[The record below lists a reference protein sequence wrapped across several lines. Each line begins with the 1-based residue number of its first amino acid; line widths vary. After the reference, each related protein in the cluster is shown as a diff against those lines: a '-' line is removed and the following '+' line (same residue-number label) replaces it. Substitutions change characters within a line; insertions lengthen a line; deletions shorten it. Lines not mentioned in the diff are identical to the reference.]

1 VTKPLDGIRVL
12 DFSEHGFVPSAAAA
26 LADFGADV
34 IKIERP
40 TGDPMRTIISRG
52 MVASRDGYD
61 YLFEFC
67 NRNKRGICLDVE
79 TERGREVFER
89 LAGWAE
95 VYVTNQL
102 PRVRRKLRT
111 EPADLMAINPRLVYA
126 KGHGQGQ
133 RGDDAEAGGYDGV
146 SYWAR
151 GGVAHVLTAAD
162 ASRPVQQR
170 PALGDFPT
178 GMFLAGGICAGLVH
192 VLRTGKG
199 IVVDSSLLASAAW
212 ALAPDLA
219 YASLTG
225 EQMPTRPEELMSPLM
240 RQYRTVD
247 GYWVALMMIDEGR
260 SWVPLCAALGIDGFD
275 EHGVDAESRKAVW
288 PQLLERI
295 GLVVGSLDRGTLTQ
309 RLRAHDCI
317 FSFFSTPT
325 DVLAD
330 AATID
335 NGYLMTH
342 PDQPDLRLAAA
353 PVQFDDQQHEVHR
366 AAPARGEHS
375 REILRELG
383 YSESDVADLFED
395 GVVSESDD
403 ATRR

>member
-1 VTKPLDGIRVL
+1 MTKPLEGIRVL
-12 DFSEHGFVPSAAAA
+12 DFSEHGYVPSAAAA

-34 IKIERP
+34 VKIERP

-89 LAGWAE
+89 LVAWAE

-111 EPADLMAINPRLVYA
+111 EPADLMAINPTLVYA

-178 GMFLAGGICAGLVH
+178 GMFLAGGVCAGLVH

-212 ALAPDLA
+212 TLAPDLA

-225 EQMPTRPEELMSPLM
+225 EQMPMTTQDMMSPLT

-247 GYWVALMMIDEGR
+247 GFWVALMMIDEGR
-260 SWVPLCAALGIDGFD
+260 YWVPLCAALGIEGFD

-288 PQLLERI
+288 PQLDERI
-295 GLVVGSLDRGTLTQ
+295 DRLIGSLNRGALTEM
-309 RLRAHDCI
+309 LRAHGCI

-330 AATID
+330 AAAID
-335 NGYLMTH
+335 NGYLMAH
-342 PDQPDLRLAAA
+342 PEQPDLRLAAA
-353 PVQFDDQQHEVHR
+353 PVQFDNELPEVR
-366 AAPARGEHS
+366 RGGPARGEHS
-375 REILRELG
+375 REILGDLG
-383 YSESDVADLFED
+383 YADSEVADLFAE
-395 GVVSESDD
+395 GVVSG
-403 ATRR
+403 

>member
-1 VTKPLDGIRVL
+1 
-12 DFSEHGFVPSAAAA
+12 
-26 LADFGADV
+26 
-34 IKIERP
+34 
-40 TGDPMRTIISRG
+40 
-52 MVASRDGYD
+52 
-61 YLFEFC
+61 
-67 NRNKRGICLDVE
+67 
-79 TERGREVFER
+79 
-89 LAGWAE
+89 
-95 VYVTNQL
+95 
-102 PRVRRKLRT
+102 
-111 EPADLMAINPRLVYA
+111 MAINPRLVYA

-151 GGVAHVLTAAD
+151 GAVAHVLTAAD

-260 SWVPLCAALGIDGFD
+260 SWLPLCAALGIDGFD

-375 REILRELG
+375 REILGELG

>member
-1 VTKPLDGIRVL
+1 MTKPLDGIRVL

-40 TGDPMRTIISRG
+40 TGDPMRTIIGRG

-79 TERGREVFER
+79 TDRGREVFER
-89 LAGWAE
+89 LVRWAE
-95 VYVTNQL
+95 VYITNQL
-102 PRVRRKLRT
+102 PRVRRKLHT
-111 EPADLMAINPRLVYA
+111 EPADLMAINPKLVYA

-170 PALGDFPT
+170 PGLGDFPT

-219 YASLTG
+219 YASLMG
-225 EQMPTRPEELMSPLM
+225 EQMPTPPQEMLSPLM
-240 RQYRTVD
+240 RQYRTSD

-260 SWVPLCAALGIDGFD
+260 SWVPLCTALGIDGFG

-288 PQLLERI
+288 PRLVERI
-295 GLVVGSLDRGTLTQ
+295 GLVIGSLDRGTLTEK
-309 RLRAHDCI
+309 LRAHDCI

-342 PDQPDLRLAAA
+342 PDQPNLRLAAA
-353 PVQFDDQQHEVHR
+353 PLQFDDEQHEVHR
-366 AAPARGEHS
+366 AGPARGEHS
-375 REILRELG
+375 REILTELG
-383 YSESDVADLFED
+383 YAESEVANLFAD
-395 GVVSESDD
+395 AVVSE
-403 ATRR
+403 

>member
-1 VTKPLDGIRVL
+1 MTKPLDGIKVL

-52 MVASRDGYD
+52 LVASRDGYD

-79 TERGREVFER
+79 TDGGREVFER
-89 LAGWAE
+89 LARWAE

-111 EPADLMAINPRLVYA
+111 EPADLLALNPKLVYA

-133 RGDDAEAGGYDGV
+133 RGEDAEAGGYDGV

-162 ASRPVQQR
+162 APRIVQQR

-199 IVVDSSLLASAAW
+199 IVVDASLLASASW

-225 EQMPTRPEELMSPLM
+225 EQMPTPPREMMSPLM
-240 RQYRTVD
+240 RQYRTAD

-260 SWVPLCAALGIDGFD
+260 GWVPLCAALGVDGFD
-275 EHGVDAESRKAVW
+275 GHGIDAESRKAVW
-288 PQLLERI
+288 PQLAERI
-295 GLVVGSLDRGTLTQ
+295 TAAIGSLDRGKLTEK
-309 RLRAHDCI
+309 LRAHDCI
-317 FSFFSTPT
+317 FSFFATPT

-330 AATID
+330 HAAID
-335 NGYLMTH
+335 NGYLMPH

-353 PVQFDDQQHEVHR
+353 PVQFDDEMPEVR
-366 AAPARGEHS
+366 RGGPARGEHS
-375 REILRELG
+375 REILGELG
-383 YSESDVADLFED
+383 YGESDVADLFAD
-395 GVVSESDD
+395 GVVRE
-403 ATRR
+403 